1 MITEKDIHVLYMYDF
16 EEMFIYLLFKQIRIN
31 SKNRLKTLRRQSVM
45 TQEIKTKQE

>member
-31 SKNRLKTLRRQSVM
+31 SKNRRTLRRQSVNQNKDS
-45 TQEIKTKQE
+45 TWKF